1 MRDRYTRNRRSLT
14 VLYRVAV
21 LLYCVPIAG
30 PSVAGHRVET
40 NRMKLL
46 RVAMTVCL
54 ALLLSAQSYDMSDLG
69 EAFGSDSL
77 IISAD
82 VHACWNFDVFVA
94 SNSDQQRRGLMFVRE
109 MPEFTGMIFIYRQAG
124 IRSMWMKNTFIP
136 LDMLFVR
143 GDGTVSSVASNTTP
157 HSLES
162 VAAIEPVNFVVELN
176 AGMVEKL
183 GIGTES
189 SIVFTHLD

>member
-1 MRDRYTRNRRSLT
+1 
-14 VLYRVAV
+14 
-21 LLYCVPIAG
+21 
-30 PSVAGHRVET
+30 
-40 NRMKLL
+40 MKLL

-54 ALLLSAQSYDMSDLG
+54 AFLLSAQSYDMNDLD
-69 EAFGSDSL
+69 EAFGRDTL

-82 VHACWNFDVFVA
+82 VHACWHFEMFVA
-94 SNSDQQRRGLMFVRE
+94 SNRDQQRRGLMYVRE

-143 GDGTVSSVASNTTP
+143 GDGTVSSVAADTTP

-176 AGMVEKL
+176 AGLAAKL

-189 SIVFTHLD
+189 RIVFANLE

>member
-1 MRDRYTRNRRSLT
+1 
-14 VLYRVAV
+14 
-21 LLYCVPIAG
+21 
-30 PSVAGHRVET
+30 
-40 NRMKLL
+40 MKLL
-46 RVAMTVCL
+46 RVTITVCL
-54 ALLLSAQSYDMSDLG
+54 ALLLSAQSYDMTDLD
-69 EAFGSDSL
+69 EAFGRDTL

-82 VHACWNFDVFVA
+82 AHACWHFDVFVA

-143 GDGTVSSVASNTTP
+143 GDGKISSVAANTTP

-176 AGMVEKL
+176 AGMAEKL
-183 GIGTES
+183 GIGTQS
-189 SIVFTHLD
+189 QIVFTHLE

>member
-1 MRDRYTRNRRSLT
+1 
-14 VLYRVAV
+14 
-21 LLYCVPIAG
+21 
-30 PSVAGHRVET
+30 
-40 NRMKLL
+40 MKFL
-46 RVAMTVCL
+46 RVTITVCL
-54 ALLLSAQSYDMSDLG
+54 ALLLSAQSYDMNDLG
-69 EAFGSDSL
+69 EAFGRDTL

-82 VHACWNFDVFVA
+82 AHACWNLDVFVA

-109 MPEFTGMIFIYRQAG
+109 LPAFTGMIFVYRQAG
-124 IRSMWMKNTFIP
+124 IRSMWMKNTYIP

-143 GDGTVSSVASNTTP
+143 GDGTVSSVATNTTP

-162 VAAIEPVNFVVELN
+162 VSAIEPVNFVVELN

-189 SIVFTHLD
+189 RIVFTILE